1 MVHYLIVIDTAETGM
16 LLYSWVKL
24 TLLQAVLY
32 TCVVHMLAYI
42 DLSQSCTLATGY
54 LSVTYSTLGIS
65 IY

>member
-24 TLLQAVLY
+24 LTLLQAVLY

-42 DLSQSCTLATGY
+42 D
-54 LSVTYSTLGIS
+54 
-65 IY
+65 